1 MFEKNLN
8 IGLLLDF
15 YGEVLSERKR
25 NLLDLYYNEDFSLA
39 EIAEN
44 EGISRQGVR
53 DNIKKAEDELLFLE
67 EKLGLSKRFSL
78 IKESTEKMISVSK
91 GLDIPVELKFQIEL
105 LAKNVLGNI

>member
-15 YGEVLSERKR
+15 YGVVLSERKR
-25 NLLDLYYNEDFSLA
+25 YLLDLYYNEDLSLA

-44 EGISRQGVR
+44 VGISRQGVR

-67 EKLGLSKRFSL
+67 EKLNLSKRFNL
-78 IKESTEKMISVSK
+78 IKESTEKIISISENK
-91 GLDIPVELKFQIEL
+91 RIPDELQAQIDL
-105 LAKNVLGNI
+105 LANIVLGNI